1 MRATADSTVV
11 LRPHELRLKRR
22 LNSSVWQIHYKI
34 GSKKTW
40 FRTTSKTSDLATAKR
55 VAEDLFHEARVLE
68 KRGLSVVSKKFKAVA
83 QVVSSSLKE
92 QVKAGTGKKTYAD
105 YYRAIDTYL
114 TPFFG
119 NHNILN

>member
-1 MRATADSTVV
+1 MRATADSTVT

-22 LNSSVWQIHYKI
+22 SDSSIWQIHYKI
-34 GSKKTW
+34 GSKKKW
-40 FRTTSKTSDLATAKR
+40 LRITSKTSDLSAAKQ

-83 QVVSSSLKE
+83 QVVSNDLKA
-92 QVKAGTGKKTYAD
+92 QVKAGTGKKSYAD

-119 NHNILN
+119 NYHVDN